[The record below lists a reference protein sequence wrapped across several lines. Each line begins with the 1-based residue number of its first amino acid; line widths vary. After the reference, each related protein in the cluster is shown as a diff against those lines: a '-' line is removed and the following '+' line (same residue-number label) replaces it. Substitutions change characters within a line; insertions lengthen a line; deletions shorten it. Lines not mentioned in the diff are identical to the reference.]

1 MMRSMF
7 SGVSGLRA
15 HQNRMDVVGNNIA
28 NVNTVAFKSSRV
40 TFQEVFT
47 QTIRG
52 ASSPDSATGRGG
64 TNPMQVGLGI
74 SVASIDTIFT
84 RGSLQRTDNP
94 TDLAIEGEGFF
105 IARGSSA
112 DTYQFTRAGNFGID
126 KHGNLVNPNGLRVYG
141 WHHRVEGSKTEFD
154 AEQEIQPINI
164 FRDDENGNKRI
175 IPASHTSR
183 VAFSG
188 NLNSSYVALSSN
200 GNDLNSAET
209 HDIDDIQTALDS
221 TPGLQTFAVPYTIYD
236 KLGNDHTITLTFVKN
251 DANAN
256 KSEWFWYAA
265 DVLDE
270 NNDPLQGFLMFNEDG
285 QVVQGDP
292 HDTSPLQTIIPPLD
306 SGTDKFDVVFDFTSI
321 TQFRGD
327 GSVKAMDVNG
337 YRSGEFVTMNVGSD
351 GLITAIYSN
360 GEQQAVG
367 QIALAYFENPSGLQK
382 TGGNLYIPTTNSG
395 DFDKGLKPG
404 SAGVGTL
411 NPGTL
416 EMSNVDLSRE
426 FTEMITTQRG
436 FQANS
441 RIITTSDEMLQE
453 LVNLKR

>member
-28 NVNTVAFKSSRV
+28 NINTVGFKSSRV

-64 TNPMQVGLGI
+64 NNPMQVGLGI

-112 DTYQFTRAGNFGID
+112 DTYQFTRAGNFGLD
-126 KHGNLVNPNGLRVYG
+126 KHGNLVNPNGMRVYG
-141 WHHRVEGSKTEFD
+141 WHHRAEGSKTEFD
-154 AEQEIQPINI
+154 AEREMQPINI
-164 FRDDENGNKRI
+164 FRDDANGNKRI
-175 IPASHTSR
+175 IPASATSWSS
-183 VAFSG
+183 FSG
-188 NLNSSYVALSSN
+188 NLNSRYRAIAENHNKFEEGQVPYASN
-200 GNDLNSAET
+200 AITER
-209 HDIDDIQTALDS
+209 IDNA
-221 TPGLQTFAVPYTIYD
+221 GVQTFAVPYTIYD
-236 KLGNDHTITLTFVKN
+236 KLGNDHTVTMTFVKN
-251 DANAN
+251 EATTDH
-256 KSEWFWYAA
+256 SDWFWFA
-265 DVLDE
+265 DVEDE
-270 NNDPLQGFLMFNEDG
+270 DGNPLQGFLRFGVNG
-285 QVVQGDP
+285 QID
-292 HDTSPLQTIIPPLD
+292 HSEYDTRPEQTFIPAVD
-306 SGTDKFDVVFDFTSI
+306 YGTDEFPVTFDFANI
-321 TQFRGD
+321 TQFKGD
-327 GSVKAMDVNG
+327 GSVKATDVNG
-337 YRSGEFVTMNVGSD
+337 YPTGEFVTMNIGSD
-351 GLITAIYSN
+351 GIITSIYSN

-367 QIALAYFENPSGLQK
+367 QIAIAYFENPSGLQK
-382 TGGNLYIPTTNSG
+382 LGGNMYIPTTNSG